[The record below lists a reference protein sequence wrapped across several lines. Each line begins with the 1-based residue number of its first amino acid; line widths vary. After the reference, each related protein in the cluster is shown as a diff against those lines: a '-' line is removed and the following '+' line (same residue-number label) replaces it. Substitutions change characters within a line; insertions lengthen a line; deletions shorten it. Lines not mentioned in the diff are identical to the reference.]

1 MLGFPKAA
9 HSKYEVIMDILSFK
23 SLHEKWDG
31 FDAIPLEVKSA
42 TNSIKLV
49 DYIGEDVFCS
59 ITNYYPNPNGTITFE
74 WENKE
79 NEIVSV
85 EVGNDTFTYFVDVA
99 ATETKFYNNL
109 PLDVEHT
116 EVLSKYI
123 VDYFHS

>member
-74 WENKE
+74 WENKM
-79 NEIVSV
+79 
-85 EVGNDTFTYFVDVA
+85 
-99 ATETKFYNNL
+99 
-109 PLDVEHT
+109 
-116 EVLSKYI
+116 
-123 VDYFHS
+123 

>member
-31 FDAIPLEVKSA
+31 FDAIPLEVRSA
-42 TNSIKLV
+42 TNSIKLM

-109 PLDVEHT
+109 PLDIEHT

-123 VDYFHS
+123 QAI